1 VNFNHWN
8 FGGPKWKVALL
19 VGFFAFFVAATP
31 TLAKWSDT
39 AVLPGLAQYNIF
51 GLTSDLLDRT
61 SGMLEDTK
69 KLEREVAKAEEA
81 LEGLKHQ
88 NELLVEQIRTN
99 ENIKK
104 ELDNQ
109 LAGNIGARE
118 LMKEILQREKQT
130 AQLTE
135 QTADRADQVKK
146 QMIATVDQLGT
157 VAEYTG
163 EVANTTAQM
172 NNRMDVLLAELDT
185 SVHNFRFLAK
195 IKGGLET
202 VKNILDETLKNTV
215 GRILPAPEEK
225 SGSVK
230 ETPKEQPAS
239 QSPKETEP
247 EEKKPKG
254 GLLRRLLEP
263 LLP

>member
-1 VNFNHWN
+1 MNFNHWN

-51 GLTSDLLDRT
+51 GLTSDLVDRT

-69 KLEREVAKAEEA
+69 RLEGEVTKAEEA

-88 NELLVEQIRTN
+88 NELLSEQIRTN

-109 LAGNIGARE
+109 LAGNIGARD
-118 LMKEILQREKQT
+118 LMEEILKREKQT
-130 AQLTE
+130 AKLTE
-135 QTADRADQVKK
+135 QTADRANQVKE
-146 QMIATVDQLGT
+146 QMIATAGQLGT

-163 EVANTTAQM
+163 EVANTTAKM
-172 NNRMDVLLAELDT
+172 NNRMDMLLAELDT
-185 SVHNFRFLAK
+185 SVHNFRLLAR

-215 GRILPAPEEK
+215 GRILPLEK
-225 SGSVK
+225 QSGSSK
-230 ETPKEQPAS
+230 ETPQEKPAG
-239 QSPKETEP
+239 QSPKEEQ
-247 EEKKPKG
+247 EEKKSEG
-254 GLLRRLLEP
+254 GLLKRLLDP

>member
-1 VNFNHWN
+1 
-8 FGGPKWKVALL
+8 
-19 VGFFAFFVAATP
+19 
-31 TLAKWSDT
+31 
-39 AVLPGLAQYNIF
+39 
-51 GLTSDLLDRT
+51 
-61 SGMLEDTK
+61 
-69 KLEREVAKAEEA
+69 
-81 LEGLKHQ
+81 
-88 NELLVEQIRTN
+88 
-99 ENIKK
+99 
-104 ELDNQ
+104 
-109 LAGNIGARE
+109 
-118 LMKEILQREKQT
+118 
-130 AQLTE
+130 
-135 QTADRADQVKK
+135 
-146 QMIATVDQLGT
+146 MIATVDQLGT

-163 EVANTTAQM
+163 EVANTTAKM